1 MHLLT
6 CSGIVSARASA
17 GKKIAVVDMSNAL
30 VRSDYVEGTHPNQGG
45 YAKMA
50 ALWYTG
56 LQSAASK
63 GWLG

>member
-1 MHLLT
+1 MLT
-6 CSGIVSARASA
+6 HQGIVSARASA

-50 ALWYTG
+50 ALWFSG
-56 LQSAASK
+56 LQNAASQ
-63 GWLG
+63 GWFG